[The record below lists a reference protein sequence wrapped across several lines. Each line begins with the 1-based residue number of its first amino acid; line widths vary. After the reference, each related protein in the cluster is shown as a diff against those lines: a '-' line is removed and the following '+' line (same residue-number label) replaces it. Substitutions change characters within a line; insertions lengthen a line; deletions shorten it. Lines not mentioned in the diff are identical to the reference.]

1 MQRPWGWGLTVNQ
14 APPGVHRAVELR
26 LLLHWAAML
35 TRLRSRI
42 RPFSCRGQP
51 WASLRAWTL
60 PCDCHP
66 ARPGPLRW
74 ALGRSH
80 PRPIPLSLLVL
91 QEEDIFVRCVSVLG
105 NLADQLYYPCEHVAW
120 AADAKILRVDS
131 ARWWT
136 LSTAFWGLSLLLG
149 IAR

>member
-1 MQRPWGWGLTVNQ
+1 MNQ
-14 APPGVHRAVELR
+14 APPGVHPAAELR
-26 LLLHWAAML
+26 LLLHWAAMP
-35 TRLRSRI
+35 TWLRSRSQAFLLLG
-42 RPFSCRGQP
+42 PALGQP
-51 WASLRAWTL
+51 AGLEL

-74 ALGRSH
+74 AVGRSH